1 MRKSYLM
8 LAALTA
14 IIGIMM
20 ILAPTECVKVSVIV
34 LGIAAIIN
42 GLHSLVSVR
51 NVLPDSAFCTT
62 ETIKGFS
69 SIILGALAVLLP
81 LVFAGILWTVMMYII
96 AVYLVLSGIAEIFNI
111 TQLKA
116 ANLET
121 HSFSTEAIISIVL
134 AIILFCLPAKIGV
147 IIIRL
152 GGTAL
157 LIGSAVCIYLE
168 WKHKPLSIE
177 AEILPD
183 DDFEK

>member
-42 GLHSLVSVR
+42 GLHSLVAVR
-51 NVLPDSAFCTT
+51 NVLPNSTFSTV

-69 SIILGALAVLLP
+69 SIVLGTLAVLLP
-81 LVFAGILWTVMMYII
+81 LVFAGILWTVMMYVI
-96 AVYLVLSGIAEIFNI
+96 AVYLVLSTIAEVFNI

-121 HSFSTEAIISIVL
+121 HSFSTEAIISIAL

>member
-14 IIGIMM
+14 VIGIMM

-42 GLHSLVSVR
+42 GLHSLVAVR
-51 NVLPDSAFCTT
+51 NILPDSAFCTT

-69 SIILGALAVLLP
+69 SIILGILAVLLP
-81 LVFAGILWTVMMYII
+81 LVFAGILWTIMVYVI
-96 AVYLVLSGIAEIFNI
+96 AVYLFLSAIAELFNI

-121 HSFSTEAIISIVL
+121 HSFSTEAIVSLVL
-134 AIILFCLPAKIGV
+134 SVILFCLPAKIGV

-152 GGTAL
+152 GGIAL
-157 LIGSAVCIYLE
+157 LIGSAACVYLE

>member
-1 MRKSYLM
+1 MN
-8 LAALTA
+8 AFALKGKCESTYT
-14 IIGIMM
+14 ISG
-20 ILAPTECVKVSVIV
+20 LLDQKCLEEFLKFLQNDVPDECTRLHIQICS
-34 LGIAAIIN
+34 N
-42 GLHSLVSVR
+42 GGH
-51 NVLPDSAFCTT
+51 
-62 ETIKGFS
+62 
-69 SIILGALAVLLP
+69 
-81 LVFAGILWTVMMYII
+81 
-96 AVYLVLSGIAEIFNI
+96 
-111 TQLKA
+111 
-116 ANLET
+116 
-121 HSFSTEAIISIVL
+121 ISIAL

>member
-1 MRKSYLM
+1 MRKSYLL

-14 IIGIMM
+14 VIGIMM

-42 GLHSLVSVR
+42 GLHSLISVR
-51 NVLPDSAFCTT
+51 KILPNSAFSTT

-69 SIILGALAVLLP
+69 SIVLGILAVLLP
-81 LVFAGILWTVMMYII
+81 LAFAGILWTVMIYVI
-96 AVYLVLSGIAEIFNI
+96 AVYLFLSGAVEIFNI

-121 HSFSTEAIISIVL
+121 HSFSTEAIVS
-134 AIILFCLPAKIGV
+134 IILSIIMFCLPAKIGV

-152 GGTAL
+152 GGIIL

-168 WKHKPLSIE
+168 WKHKPLSLE